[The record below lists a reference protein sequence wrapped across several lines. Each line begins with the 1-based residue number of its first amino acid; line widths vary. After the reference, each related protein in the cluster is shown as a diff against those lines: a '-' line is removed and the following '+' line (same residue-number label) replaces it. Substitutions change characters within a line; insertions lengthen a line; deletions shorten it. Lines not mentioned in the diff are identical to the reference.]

1 MEGQKLCPKDYKQDN
16 EHFMR
21 AALSEAENALRNRE
35 VPVGCV
41 IRYNNEIIAHG
52 FNDVNRTKNATRHAE
67 LVAIDQLRQW
77 CKVNDQNIDDVVKSA
92 ILYVTT
98 EPCIMCAA
106 ALRLYKFRNIVYGCP
121 NERFGGCGSRLDVH
135 ASSFYES
142 KSEEINVFNT
152 KETFEGNVDLHP
164 NTDTKNYKDDCLE
177 VRETKECQGN
187 VENPL
192 KKVKLD
198 KNIVIKSFD
207 SSTFPGS
214 ARSGCLMPLGDTL
227 QCTSDICAHE
237 SVLLLKQFYAG
248 VNPNAPAPNDKTN
261 RLKSLEGFVTK

>member
-1 MEGQKLCPKDYKQDN
+1 MEGHKVCPEDFKQDN
-16 EHFMR
+16 EHYMR
-21 AALSEAENALRNRE
+21 AALSEAENALQNRE

-41 IRYNNEIIAHG
+41 IRYNNKIIAHG

-77 CKVNDQNIDDVVKSA
+77 CKVNDQNVDDVVKNA

-106 ALRLYKFRNIVYGCP
+106 ALRLHKFRNIVYGCP

-135 ASSFYES
+135 VSNFYES
-142 KSEEINVFNT
+142 KSEEINGFYT
-152 KETFEGNVDLHP
+152 KETFEGNIDLYS
-164 NTDTKNYKDDCLE
+164 NIDTKNYTGDCFEARE
-177 VRETKECQGN
+177 VKECQGN
-187 VENPL
+187 GESL
-192 KKVKLD
+192 HKKIKLD
-198 KNIVIKSFD
+198 KISVNKSFE

-227 QCTSDICAHE
+227 QCTSDICAYE

-248 VNPNAPAPNDKTN
+248 VNPNAPAPKDKTN
-261 RLKSLEGFVTK
+261 RLKSLEEFVTK

>member
-1 MEGQKLCPKDYKQDN
+1 MEGNKVCPEDFKQDN
-16 EHFMR
+16 EHYMM

-35 VPVGCV
+35 VPVACV
-41 IRYNNEIIAHG
+41 IRYNNEIIAQG

-67 LVAIDQLRQW
+67 LLAIDQLRQW
-77 CKVNDQNIDDVVKSA
+77 CKVNDKNIDDVIKSA

-135 ASSFYES
+135 TSNFYES
-142 KSEEINVFNT
+142 KSEDKNIFYT
-152 KETFEGNVDLHP
+152 KEIFEGNVDLDS

-177 VRETKECQGN
+177 ARETKECQGN
-187 VENPL
+187 VESPL

-198 KNIVIKSFD
+198 KISVNKSFE
-207 SSTFPGS
+207 SSTFPG
-214 ARSGCLMPLGDTL
+214 AAKSGCLMPLGDTL
-227 QCTSDICAHE
+227 QCTSDICAYE

-248 VNPNAPAPNDKTN
+248 VNPNAPAPKDKTN
-261 RLKSLEGFVTK
+261 RLKSLEDFATK